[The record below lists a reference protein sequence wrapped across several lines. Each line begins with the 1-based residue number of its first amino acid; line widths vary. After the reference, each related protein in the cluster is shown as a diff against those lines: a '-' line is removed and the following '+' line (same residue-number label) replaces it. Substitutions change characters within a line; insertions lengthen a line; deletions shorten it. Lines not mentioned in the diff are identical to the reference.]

1 MKVLH
6 SDFFINACVCATSL
20 PLRNL
25 LSTGPPPFFS
35 INHSRLYTLQAYIR
49 IKSFYFATH
58 QTVAH
63 PHNHTM
69 IVLYQPDNAVYSLFS
84 HVMTNIYK
92 YRVHQICAFWWP
104 GFEYLDSSS
113 PSTFFRCS
121 ATLLCT
127 GGRFIMVWRILKNKR
142 YLSFIFEYFLPFSKG
157 KMSILS
163 FRINGSDLSKWSKYL
178 ILPW

>member
-1 MKVLH
+1 MLLH
-6 SDFFINACVCATSL
+6 L
-20 PLRNL
+20 PAAPCFYAIPSHEGIAFQLFHKRMRLRNVA
-25 LSTGPPPFFS
+25 TTAKPAHTDTPPFFS
-35 INHSRLYTLQAYIR
+35 INHSRLYTLQAYI
-49 IKSFYFATH
+49 KKTSFYFAPH
-58 QTVAH
+58 RTVAH

-69 IVLYQPDNAVYSLFS
+69 IVLCPQSCYVFS
-84 HVMTNIYK
+84 VLTCITNIYK

-142 YLSFIFEYFLPFSKG
+142 YLSISYLFLKAKCQFYH
-157 KMSILS
+157 LE
-163 FRINGSDLSKWSKYL
+163 
-178 ILPW
+178 